1 MPEQPEEGPRAA
13 VAKDNCG
20 KSSPQGTGINEAKE
34 ATAPS
39 ALFLGRRPSFSGGS
53 ERSLTCE
60 EPRGQQSPSEVP
72 ARQEKLLES
81 APQADSTG
89 LICPQSSRL
98 KLHLQ
103 AASTACLQAPTYKTD
118 QGTGVRVYRW

>member
-60 EPRGQQSPSEVP
+60 EPRGQQSPSEGP
-72 ARQEKLLES
+72 RKAGKAARVSPPSRFYGSDLPTVES
-81 APQADSTG
+81 A
-89 LICPQSSRL
+89 
-98 KLHLQ
+98 Q
-103 AASTACLQAPTYKTD
+103 AAFTGCFYSLFTSTHI
-118 QGTGVRVYRW
+118 